1 MDILLLLCLLAGELW
16 SFLFSLLV
24 VKRVMPRKIGKLVG
38 CWQEKFGWSESSKIL
53 RAVTLCLVENLE
65 WYNCWTFEVGL
76 SPIVIKFLSFM
87 SLFNWTNSLASLL

>member
-24 VKRVMPRKIGKLVG
+24 VKRVMPRTIGKLVG

-53 RAVTLCLVENLE
+53 RAVTLCLMWKIWNGII
-65 WYNCWTFEVGL
+65 VGL
-76 SPIVIKFLSFM
+76 LKLDFLP
-87 SLFNWTNSLASLL
+87 L

>member
-24 VKRVMPRKIGKLVG
+24 VKRVMPRTIGKLVG

-53 RAVTLCLVENLE
+53 RSVTLCLMWKIWNGII
-65 WYNCWTFEVGL
+65 VGL
-76 SPIVIKFLSFM
+76 LKLDFLP
-87 SLFNWTNSLASLL
+87 L